1 MDSAHDRNQWQPRA
15 DLEASPSSE
24 DLVQVARM
32 ITVGELSSCFAREV
46 LEPVTMIRG
55 HLRFVRESLT
65 PDNTLH
71 MNVEVID
78 RACRRIEVM
87 ANRLIDFSQ
96 KRPSQLSSQEPGE
109 LVNEAVRFMG
119 SYFQQQFAD
128 VKVEVAPGLPQV
140 EVDVTQ
146 FTQALVNV
154 LQNAAEAMSNS
165 QVRTLTVE
173 VARKG
178 AILEITISDTGS
190 GIAEANLPRI
200 FTPFFTTK
208 GDLGTGLG
216 LYISRKII
224 EEHHG
229 EITVQTSSG
238 GTTFTISLPVE
249 P

>member
-1 MDSAHDRNQWQPRA
+1 MTHKSNAIRTMD
-15 DLEASPSSE
+15 SPSSE

-32 ITVGELSSCFAREV
+32 ITVGELSSCFAHEV
-46 LEPVTMIRG
+46 LDPVTLIRG
-55 HLRFVRESLT
+55 NLRFVRESLT
-65 PDNTLH
+65 PDNTLR

-119 SYFQQQFAD
+119 SYFQQQFTD
-128 VKVEVAPGLPQV
+128 VKMDVAPGLPQV
-140 EVDVTQ
+140 QVDVTQ

-173 VARKG
+173 VAGKG
-178 AILEITISDTGS
+178 AILEIAISDTGS
-190 GIAEANLPRI
+190 GIAEADLPRI

-229 EITVQTSSG
+229 EITVRTNSG
-238 GTTFTISLPVE
+238 GTTFIISLPVE